1 MTQNGGPAS
10 AGSAPTV
17 IRVSVM
23 MPMVFWLSSVPC
35 ASATID
41 PDTIWPSLKPFV
53 TVPCAPRAV
62 IR

>member
-10 AGSAPTV
+10 AGSTPAV

-23 MPMVFWLSSVPC
+23 IPMVFC
-35 ASATID
+35 ASLVPWASETID
-41 PDTIWPSLKPFV
+41 AETIWPILNPLV
-53 TVPCAPRAV
+53 TVPFAARAV

>member
-10 AGSAPTV
+10 AGSAPAV

-23 MPMVFWLSSVPC
+23 MPMVFCASLVPW

-41 PDTIWPSLKPFV
+41 AGDDL
-53 TVPCAPRAV
+53 AELEALRDRAL
-62 IR
+62 RGRAR

>member
-10 AGSAPTV
+10 AGSAPAV
-17 IRVSVM
+17 IRVSVIT
-23 MPMVFWLSSVPC
+23 PIVFCASLVPW

-41 PDTIWPSLKPFV
+41 PETIWPSLKPFA
-53 TVPCAPRAV
+53 TVPWAARAV